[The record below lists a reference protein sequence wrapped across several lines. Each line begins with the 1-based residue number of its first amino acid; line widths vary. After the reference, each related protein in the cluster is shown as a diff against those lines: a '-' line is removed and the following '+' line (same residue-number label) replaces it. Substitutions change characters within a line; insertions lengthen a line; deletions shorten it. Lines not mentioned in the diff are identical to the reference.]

1 MNIAPRYALLIGMVL
16 GALIFMLLGGCAT
29 TQRIVIYLTHDCAGN
44 EVDIRVREI
53 TTPVPGPACVELSG
67 QYDQSPVM
75 TALQLPISCAYR
87 RGKDAVVVLAS
98 WAWAAITDHEYG
110 HLAGR
115 GHPAFVPFHTEECRT

>member
-1 MNIAPRYALLIGMVL
+1 MTPRATLATTIALCLSIWFAS
-16 GALIFMLLGGCAT
+16 GCAT
-29 TQRIVIYLTHDCAGN
+29 TQRTVIYLTHDCAGH
-44 EVDIRVREI
+44 ELDIRVREI
-53 TTPVPGPACVELSG
+53 TTPIPGPACVELSG
-67 QYDQSPVM
+67 KYDQSPVL

-115 GHPAFVPFHTEECRT
+115 GHPAFVPFHTGECL